1 MRTERR
7 YALIVFDWDG
17 TLIDS
22 AATIVECMQSAARD
36 LGLPVPE
43 RERASHVI
51 GLGLKDALHHAVPSL
66 KPDRYLEFAE
76 RYRDHFIAR
85 EDAMQLFP
93 GVRELLERLSRRGY
107 RLAIATGKTRRGL
120 DRAVLASGLADHFS
134 ASRCA
139 DETRSKPNPAML
151 IELMR
156 ELATGAPHS
165 LMIGDTTHDLEMAHN
180 AGVDALAV
188 TYGAHPAAA
197 LQALAPQ
204 RCVASVSELERW
216 LDANA

>member
-22 AATIVECMQSAARD
+22 AATIVECIQSAARD
-36 LGLPVPE
+36 LGLPVPG

-66 KPDRYLEFAE
+66 KPDRYPEFAE
-76 RYRDHFIAR
+76 RYRDHFVAR

-120 DRAVLASGLADHFS
+120 DRAVLASGLASHFS

>member
-22 AATIVECMQSAARD
+22 AATIVECIQSAARD
-36 LGLPVPE
+36 LGLPVPGH
-43 RERASHVI
+43 ERASHVI
-51 GLGLKDALHHAVPSL
+51 GLGLEDALHHAVPSL
-66 KPDRYLEFAE
+66 QPERYPEFAE
-76 RYRDHFIAR
+76 RYRGHFAAR
-85 EDAMQLFP
+85 EGAMQPFP
-93 GVRELLERLSRRGY
+93 GMRELLVRLSRRGHQ
-107 RLAIATGKTRRGL
+107 LAIATGKTRRGL
-120 DRAVLASGLADHFS
+120 DRALQASGLGSHFS

-151 IELMR
+151 NELMR

-165 LMIGDTTHDLEMAHN
+165 LMIGDTTHDLEMARS

-188 TYGAHPAAA
+188 TYGAHPRTA

-204 RCVASVSELERW
+204 RCVASVDELGRW
-216 LDANA
+216 LETNA